1 MTHGEKMALL
11 GKINMLYELAIEIS
25 NKINKL
31 NKQLEE
37 AEKDNGSSKTSNNR
51 SRRFRCRLFA

>member
-11 GKINMLYELAIEIS
+11 GKINMLYEMAIEIS

-31 NKQLEE
+31 NRQLEE
-37 AEKDNGSSKTSNNR
+37 AEKDNGTS
-51 SRRFRCRLFA
+51 

>member
-11 GKINMLYELAIEIS
+11 GKINMLYEMAIEIS

-31 NKQLEE
+31 NRQLEE
-37 AEKDNGSSKTSNNR
+37 AEEDNGTS
-51 SRRFRCRLFA
+51 

>member
-11 GKINMLYELAIEIS
+11 GKINMLYEMAIEIS

-31 NKQLEE
+31 NRQLKE
-37 AEKDNGSSKTSNNR
+37 AEEKDGCSKTSNNR
-51 SRRFRCRLFA
+51 S

>member
-11 GKINMLYELAIEIS
+11 GRINMLYELAIEIS

-31 NKQLEE
+31 NQQLEE
-37 AEKDNGSSKTSNNR
+37 AEKDNGAS
-51 SRRFRCRLFA
+51 

>member
-11 GKINMLYELAIEIS
+11 GKINMLYEMAIEIS

-31 NKQLEE
+31 NRQLEE
-37 AEKDNGSSKTSNNR
+37 AEEDNGTSLTGTNGI
-51 SRRFRCRLFA
+51 RRFCSRLFA

>member
-11 GKINMLYELAIEIS
+11 GKINMLYEMAIEIS

-31 NKQLEE
+31 NRQLEE
-37 AEKDNGSSKTSNNR
+37 AGEDNGTS
-51 SRRFRCRLFA
+51 

>member
-11 GKINMLYELAIEIS
+11 GKINMLYELTLEIT

-31 NKQLEE
+31 NKLLEE
-37 AEKDNGSSKTSNNR
+37 EEKDNGSSKTSNN
-51 SRRFRCRLFA
+51 

>member
-11 GKINMLYELAIEIS
+11 GKINMLYEMAIEIS

-31 NKQLEE
+31 NRQLKE
-37 AEKDNGSSKTSNNR
+37 AEEEDNGTS
-51 SRRFRCRLFA
+51 

>member
-11 GKINMLYELAIEIS
+11 GKINMLYEMAIDIS

-31 NKQLEE
+31 KRQLKE
-37 AEKDNGSSKTSNNR
+37 AEENNGTS
-51 SRRFRCRLFA
+51 

>member
-11 GKINMLYELAIEIS
+11 GKINMLYEVVIEMT
-25 NKINKL
+25 NKISKL

-37 AEKDNGSSKTSNNR
+37 AEEKDGCSKTGNN
-51 SRRFRCRLFA
+51 

>member
-11 GKINMLYELAIEIS
+11 GKINMLYEMAIEIS

-31 NKQLEE
+31 NRQLKE
-37 AEKDNGSSKTSNNR
+37 AEEDNGSS
-51 SRRFRCRLFA
+51 

>member
-11 GKINMLYELAIEIS
+11 GKINMLYEMAIEIS

-31 NKQLEE
+31 NRQLEE
-37 AEKDNGSSKTSNNR
+37 AEEDNGSS
-51 SRRFRCRLFA
+51 

>member
-1 MTHGEKMALL
+1 MIHGEKMALL
-11 GKINMLYELAIEIS
+11 GKINMLYEMAIEIS

-37 AEKDNGSSKTSNNR
+37 AEKENGSSKTSNN
-51 SRRFRCRLFA
+51 

>member
-11 GKINMLYELAIEIS
+11 GKINMLYEMAIEIS

-31 NKQLEE
+31 NRQLKE
-37 AEKDNGSSKTSNNR
+37 AEEDNGTS
-51 SRRFRCRLFA
+51 

>member
-11 GKINMLYELAIEIS
+11 GKINMLYEIAIEIS

-31 NKQLEE
+31 NRQLKE
-37 AEKDNGSSKTSNNR
+37 AEEDNGSS
-51 SRRFRCRLFA
+51 

>member
-11 GKINMLYELAIEIS
+11 GKINMLYEMAIEIS

-31 NKQLEE
+31 NRQLEE
-37 AEKDNGSSKTSNNR
+37 AVEDNGTS
-51 SRRFRCRLFA
+51 